1 LEKLH
6 EIAFHFEAKND
17 FFNKMDFLKIENKHY
32 KNKKSDFFVKKMV
45 KKIQNKWAL
54 NNIFGIC

>member
-32 KNKKSDFFVKKMV
+32 KNKKSDFFVKKNGQKNPKQMG
-45 KKIQNKWAL
+45 AE
-54 NNIFGIC
+54 